1 MPRYKVV
8 GEVRVSRI
16 YYVEAKTAYDA
27 MTKVDEGEID
37 EPNFEQ
43 EGDMETYYPDIR
55 EIPADFK
62 E

>member
-1 MPRYKVV
+1 MPRYRVV

-43 EGDMETYYPDIR
+43 EL
-55 EIPADFK
+55 
-62 E
+62 